1 LIRRIV
7 APQRPLEGEEKEE
20 QHQLIFQRKTMMC
33 SRGGGVS
40 GVWLV
45 RLLLLLLLASTLP
58 TCRAEDDEQKAP
70 PEKGLGCPN
79 LESIDLNIFVNP
91 CDPLIEQEIPIN
103 AFDFTLYAALPPFT
117 SGYCT

>member
-1 LIRRIV
+1 M
-7 APQRPLEGEEKEE
+7 
-20 QHQLIFQRKTMMC
+20 TC
-33 SRGGGVS
+33 SRGGGGVS

-45 RLLLLLLLASTLP
+45 RLLLLLLLLASTLPP

-91 CDPLIEQEIPIN
+91 CDPLIEQEIPTN